1 MLTLPIQVWREQ
13 VTGGAMHG
21 LINRAIQCFVRD
33 SYGEE
38 AWLGVIRKVDLEF
51 VEFEAMLFYPDEMTG
66 NVLDAVAG
74 HLKRPRAEVLED
86 IGTYLVSHRN
96 MDTIARLLRFG
107 GVEFVDFLHSLDELA
122 DRVQLAVPDL
132 RLPAMQLRNHNL
144 RRYSLSCECPIEG
157 YANFVVGILRGMADA
172 YGALAVFDISAAGQ
186 SKATIDI
193 DLVEIEFAAGR
204 TFELGA
210 TNA

>member
-1 MLTLPIQVWREQ
+1 
-13 VTGGAMHG
+13 MHG

-38 AWLGVIRKVDLEF
+38 TWLGVVRKVDLEF
-51 VEFEAMLFYPDEMTG
+51 IEFEAMLSYPDAMTG
-66 NVLDAVAG
+66 NVLDAVAEI
-74 HLKRPRAEVLED
+74 LNRPRAEVLED
-86 IGTYLVSHRN
+86 IGTYLVSHGN
-96 MDTIARLLRFG
+96 MGTIARLLRFG

-132 RLPAMQLRNHNL
+132 RLPAMELRNHNL
-144 RRYSLSCECPIEG
+144 RRYSLNCECPLEG
-157 YANFVVGILRGMADA
+157 YARFVIGVLRGMADN

-186 SKATIDI
+186 GRATIDI

-204 TFELGA
+204 TFHLGA
-210 TNA
+210 TSA